1 MNRYRKLLAVPEF
14 RRLWMGS
21 TASALGDGATWI
33 ALSWLVYQRTQSPG
47 RVGLLVFA
55 YGAPVLVGGL
65 VTGPLLDRFGAV
77 RVMRLDSL
85 FRGAVMASIPMLASV
100 GAVPLWALYAVATS
114 YGLLKMVPLAGVPTL
129 IPSLV
134 RPGQLDTANAM
145 ESLSYGV
152 SGVVAPMLAGVLI
165 AAIGGINVLAL
176 DAISFFFFAACLYG
190 LGDDRRA
197 RIRERGAYGIR
208 EGVRFIRTSAPITL
222 TTLMFAS
229 FNVGLGALL
238 VVLPI
243 YATTILDGGAT
254 LYAALTSSLLAGDLF
269 GSFIVGAIGWRWP
282 LGRSIA
288 AAQTA
293 VGVAFLPMLLQPQTA
308 ATLALLFL
316 SGLLTSPLTIWA
328 QTLRMR
334 LIPPELRGRVFSL
347 LRTTMQAAEPIGG
360 ALGGAVIAGGGLLL
374 ALAAIAT
381 AIGAPGLVGLAHPT
395 LAPAQ
400 DTDPKSTPADHQ
412 PAGGTHE
419 QR

>member
-1 MNRYRKLLAVPEF
+1 MKRYRELLAEPGF
-14 RRLWMGS
+14 RRLWIGS

-85 FRGAVMASIPMLASV
+85 FRGAVMASIPILATV
-100 GAVPLWALYAVATS
+100 GEVPLWALYAVATS
-114 YGLLKMVPLAGVPTL
+114 YGLLKMMPLAGVPTL
-129 IPSLV
+129 IPSLI

-152 SGVVAPMLAGVLI
+152 SGVVAPMLAGLLI
-165 AAIGGINVLAL
+165 AALGAVEVLAL
-176 DAISFFFFAACLYG
+176 DALSFFFFAACLYG
-190 LGDDRRA
+190 LRDDRRA
-197 RIRERGAYGIR
+197 HAQDSGSYGIR
-208 EGVRFIRTSAPITL
+208 EGIRFIRTSAPITL

-243 YATTILDGGAT
+243 YATTMLDGGAT
-254 LYAALTSSLLAGDLF
+254 LYAALTSALLAGDLI
-269 GSFIVGAIGWRWP
+269 GSFIVGAIGWRRP

-293 VGVAFLPMLLQPQTA
+293 VGVAFLPMLLQPGAA

-334 LIPPELRGRVFSL
+334 LIPPKLRGRVFSL
-347 LRTTMQAAEPIGG
+347 LRTTMQAAEPMGG
-360 ALGGAVIAGGGLLL
+360 ALGGAVIASGGLLL
-374 ALAAIAT
+374 ALAGIAT
-381 AIGAPGLVGLAHPT
+381 VIGAPGLVGLAHPA

-400 DTDPKSTPADHQ
+400 ITDTSATPTAH
-412 PAGGTHE
+412 
-419 QR
+419 

>member
-1 MNRYRKLLAVPEF
+1 MNRYRELFAVPEF
-14 RRLWMGS
+14 RRLWIGS

-33 ALSWLVYQRTQSPG
+33 ALSWLVYERTQSPG

-77 RVMRLDSL
+77 RVMGLDSL
-85 FRGAVMASIPMLASV
+85 FRGAVMASIPILASV
-100 GAVPLWALYAVATS
+100 GEVPLWALYAVATS

-129 IPSLV
+129 IPSLI

-152 SGVVAPMLAGVLI
+152 SGAVAPMLAGVLI
-165 AAIGGINVLAL
+165 AAVGAAEVLAL
-176 DAISFFFFAACLYG
+176 DALSFFFFAACLYG
-190 LGDDRRA
+190 LRDRRA
-197 RIRERGAYGIR
+197 RAQDSGSYGIR
-208 EGVRFIRTSAPITL
+208 EGLRFIRTSAPITL

-229 FNVGLGALL
+229 FNVGLGAVL

-243 YATTILDGGAT
+243 YATTILGGGAT
-254 LYAALTSSLLAGDLF
+254 LYAALTSALLAGDLI

-293 VGVAFLPMLLQPQTA
+293 VGVAFLPMLLQPETTV
-308 ATLALLFL
+308 TLALLFL

-360 ALGGAVIAGGGLLL
+360 ALGGAVIASGGLLV
-374 ALAAIAT
+374 ALAAIAI
-381 AIGAPGLVGLAHPT
+381 AIGVPGLVGLAHPALT
-395 LAPAQ
+395 PTHETETRAAT
-400 DTDPKSTPADHQ
+400 TDP
-412 PAGGTHE
+412 
-419 QR
+419 

>member
-1 MNRYRKLLAVPEF
+1 MNRYRDLLAVPEF
-14 RRLWMGS
+14 RRLWIGS
-21 TASALGDGATWI
+21 TGSALGDGATWI

-55 YGAPVLVGGL
+55 YGAPVLLGGL

-85 FRGAVMASIPMLASV
+85 FRGAVMASIPILAAI

-134 RPGQLDTANAM
+134 RPSQLDTANAM
-145 ESLSYGV
+145 ESLSYGL

-165 AAIGGINVLAL
+165 AAFGAVDVLAL
-176 DAISFFFFAACLYG
+176 DALSFFFFAACLHG
-190 LGDDRRA
+190 LRDDRRA
-197 RIRERGAYGIR
+197 HPQDRGSYGIR
-208 EGVRFIRTSAPITL
+208 QGIRFIRTSAPITL

-229 FNVGLGALL
+229 FNVGLGAIL

-254 LYAALTSSLLAGDLF
+254 LYAALTSALLAGDLI
-269 GSFIVGAIGWRWP
+269 GSFIVGAMGWRWP

-293 VGVAFLPMLLQPQTA
+293 VGVAFLPMLLQPEALA
-308 ATLALLFL
+308 ALALLFL

-360 ALGGAVIAGGGLLL
+360 ALGGAVIATGGLLV
-374 ALAAIAT
+374 ALAAIAI
-381 AIGAPGLVGLAHPT
+381 AIGAPGLAGLAHPA

-400 DTDPKSTPADHQ
+400 ETDTSATPTDH
-412 PAGGTHE
+412 
-419 QR
+419 

>member
-1 MNRYRKLLAVPEF
+1 MNRYRELFAVPEF
-14 RRLWMGS
+14 RRLWIGS

-85 FRGAVMASIPMLASV
+85 FRGTVMASIPMLAAV

-129 IPSLV
+129 VPSLV
-134 RPGQLDTANAM
+134 RPRQLDTANAM
-145 ESLSYGV
+145 ASPSYGV

-165 AAIGGINVLAL
+165 ATLGAVEVLAL
-176 DAISFFFFAACLYG
+176 DALSFFFFAACLHG
-190 LGDDRRA
+190 LPDERRA
-197 RIRERGAYGIR
+197 RGQDSGSYGIR
-208 EGVRFIRTSAPITL
+208 EGLRFIRTSAPITL

-229 FNVGLGALL
+229 FNIGLGALL

-243 YATTILDGGAT
+243 YATTVLDGTAT
-254 LYAALTSSLLAGDLF
+254 LYAALTSALLAGDLI

-293 VGVAFLPMLLQPQTA
+293 VGVAFLPMLLEPETA

-360 ALGGAVIAGGGLLL
+360 ALGGAVIAGGGLLV
-374 ALAAIAT
+374 ALSGIAA
-381 AIGAPGLVGLAHPT
+381 AIGAPGLVGLAHPV
-395 LAPAQ
+395 LAPAKEIETRATT
-400 DTDPKSTPADHQ
+400 TDP
-412 PAGGTHE
+412 
-419 QR
+419 

>member
-1 MNRYRKLLAVPEF
+1 MKRYRELLAVAEF
-14 RRLWMGS
+14 RRLWIGS

-47 RVGLLVFA
+47 RVGLPVLA

-85 FRGAVMASIPMLASV
+85 FRGAVMAAIPILAAV
-100 GAVPLWALYAVATS
+100 GEVPLWALDAVATS

-129 IPSLV
+129 IPSLI
-134 RPGQLDTANAM
+134 RLGQLDTANAM

-152 SGVVAPMLAGVLI
+152 SGVVAPLLAGVLI
-165 AAIGGINVLAL
+165 AAVGAVDVLAL
-176 DAISFFFFAACLYG
+176 DALSFVCFAACLHG
-190 LGDDRRA
+190 LRDDRRGHPQD
-197 RIRERGAYGIR
+197 RGSYGIR
-208 EGVRFIRTSAPITL
+208 EGIRFIRTSTPVTL
-222 TTLMFAS
+222 TTLMFAGY
-229 FNVGLGALL
+229 NVGLGALL

-254 LYAALTSSLLAGDLF
+254 LYAALTSSLLAGDLI
-269 GSFIVGAIGWRWP
+269 GSFIVGALGWRWS

-293 VGVAFLPMLLQPQTA
+293 VGVAFLPMLLKPQTA

-316 SGLLTSPLTIWA
+316 CGLLTSPLTIWA

-347 LRTTMQAAEPIGG
+347 LRTTMQAAEPLGG
-360 ALGGAVIAGGGLLL
+360 AVGGAVIAGGGLLL
-374 ALAAIAT
+374 ALAGIAT
-381 AIGAPGLVGLAHPT
+381 AIGAPGLVGLAHLA
-395 LAPAQ
+395 LAPATNT
-400 DTDPKSTPADHQ
+400 DTTATPTGH
-412 PAGGTHE
+412 
-419 QR
+419 